1 LLKSDE
7 KEKGF
12 FSHMR
17 ILWVAAKRV
26 SPLLL
31 LFLIPA
37 LDERAVRAQDA
48 GPAFRVE
55 SMQAKLFMMADGTL
69 GEYLI
74 ATGRASIVWNVGVRA
89 DADRMLVIVKVTGP
103 PTAFESTPTLIF
115 TALTGRR
122 VVLRQTAKILSIVG
136 EGKYYAAFIV
146 PVTGCDPV
154 RLSARIGG
162 SKRRTMTRL
171 INFQC
176 GE

>member
-1 LLKSDE
+1 
-7 KEKGF
+7 
-12 FSHMR
+12 MR

-31 LFLIPA
+31 LLLIPA
-37 LDERAVRAQDA
+37 LDDGAVSAQET

-69 GEYLI
+69 GEDLI
-74 ATGRASIVWNVGVRA
+74 ASGRADIVWNVGVRA

-103 PTAFESTPTLIF
+103 SAAFESSPTLIF
-115 TALTGRR
+115 TALKGRR
-122 VVLRQTAKILSIVG
+122 VVLRQTAKILSIIG

-146 PVTGCDPV
+146 PTTGCDPV
-154 RLSARIGG
+154 KLSARIAGY
-162 SKRRTMTRL
+162 KRTTMTRL